1 MDFVFPLHKNYWQ
14 RNKGI
19 ISGDFQ
25 EVSFPSNLKHQTFI
39 LIVKIFLMPSQNI
52 INAQSIW
59 KQMVTAPKTIR
70 KKKKKKESLVFA
82 PWILYIRMLN
92 LMLQLQSF

>member
-70 KKKKKKESLVFA
+70 KKKKKKRIFGVCTMNTLHQDA
-82 PWILYIRMLN
+82 
-92 LMLQLQSF
+92 